1 MTQGKFEHIAVLVS
15 IIQTSEIILAN
26 SHITPATVCLFLIS
40 TKVQIIRTITQI
52 VSTPAVEVLAFVLTL
67 FIGHESTYTVVTK
80 GTLVIQFQVE
90 SLGHIVIMILT

>member
-15 IIQTSEIILAN
+15 IIQTSEIILAS
-26 SHITPATVCLFLIS
+26 SHITSATVCLFLIS

-67 FIGHESTYTVVTK
+67 FIGYESTYTVVTK